1 MFSTLGS
8 NLLLILILTLM
19 YLGSLIANTILGI
32 YNNTSNFKETFSK
45 EKLLN
50 GLLKGLII
58 LVGAMLITI
67 IISLLPEVLTA
78 FGISASSTIVE
89 SISVA
94 AMAGVLGSTVMK
106 YAVDA
111 VKKLYTIL
119 GAKAEETESVVE
131 EE

>member
-1 MFSTLGS
+1 MFSTLGG

-19 YLGSLIANTILGI
+19 YLGSLVANTILGI
-32 YNNTSNFKETFSK
+32 YNNTSNLKETFSK

-58 LVGAMLITI
+58 LVGAMLITV

-119 GAKAEETESVVE
+119 GAKTEETEGAVE

>member
-1 MFSTLGS
+1 MFSTLGG

-19 YLGSLIANTILGI
+19 YLGSLVANTILGI
-32 YNNTSNFKETFSK
+32 YNNTSNLKETFSK

-58 LVGAMLITI
+58 LVGAMLITV

-119 GAKAEETESVVE
+119 GAKAEETEGVVE

>member
-1 MFSTLGS
+1 MFSTLGG

-19 YLGSLIANTILGI
+19 YLGSLVANTILGI
-32 YNNTSNFKETFSK
+32 YNNTSNLKETFSK

-58 LVGAMLITI
+58 LVGAMLITV

-119 GAKAEETESVVE
+119 GAKTEETEGVVE
-131 EE
+131 KE

>member
-1 MFSTLGS
+1 MFSTLGG

-19 YLGSLIANTILGI
+19 YLGSLVANTILGI
-32 YNNTSNFKETFSK
+32 YNNTSNLKETFSK

-58 LVGAMLITI
+58 LVGAMLITV

-119 GAKAEETESVVE
+119 GAKTEETEGVVE

>member
-32 YNNTSNFKETFSK
+32 YNNTSNLKETFSK

-58 LVGAMLITI
+58 LIGAMLITV

-78 FGISASSTIVE
+78 FGISASSAIVE

-119 GAKAEETESVVE
+119 GAKAEETEDVVE

>member
-32 YNNTSNFKETFSK
+32 YNNTSNLKETFSK

-58 LVGAMLITI
+58 LVGAMLITV

-78 FGISASSTIVE
+78 FGISASSAIVE

-119 GAKAEETESVVE
+119 GAKTEEMEGVVE

>member
-1 MFSTLGS
+1 MFSTLGG

-19 YLGSLIANTILGI
+19 YLGSLVANTILGI
-32 YNNTSNFKETFSK
+32 YNNTSNLKETFSR

-58 LVGAMLITI
+58 LVGAMLITV

-119 GAKAEETESVVE
+119 GAKAEETEGVVE

>member
-32 YNNTSNFKETFSK
+32 YNNTSNLKETFSK

-58 LVGAMLITI
+58 LVGAMLITV

-119 GAKAEETESVVE
+119 GAKTEETEGVVE

>member
-1 MFSTLGS
+1 MFSTLGG

-19 YLGSLIANTILGI
+19 YLGSLVANTILGI
-32 YNNTSNFKETFSK
+32 YNNTSNLKETFSK

-89 SISVA
+89 PISVA

-119 GAKAEETESVVE
+119 GAKAEETEGVVE